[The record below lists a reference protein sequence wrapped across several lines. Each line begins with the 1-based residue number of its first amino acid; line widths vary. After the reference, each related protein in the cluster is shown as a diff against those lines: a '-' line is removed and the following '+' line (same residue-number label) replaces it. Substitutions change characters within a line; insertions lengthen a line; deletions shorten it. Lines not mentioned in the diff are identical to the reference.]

1 MQLPR
6 LKRPNQGGDPPHD
19 ASLSST
25 PQPDL
30 GSTLATGAGNEAEKN
45 PIGLART
52 RTEDIVY
59 PSGLKLVLL
68 VVSLFVTIFLV
79 ALDRLIIS
87 TAIPQI
93 TDDFHSVTDIG
104 WYGSAFMLTNCAFQL
119 SFGKLYTFYSVKF
132 VLLAAILLFEVG
144 SALCGAAP
152 NSVAFIVG
160 RAISGLGSAG
170 IYSGVI
176 TVLVY
181 AVPLHKRP
189 MFQGMFGAVFGLA
202 SVIGPLVG
210 GAFTSNVTWRWCFYI
225 NLPFGGIA
233 SLLIFFLLQVP
244 DRETT
249 HLPNRQKLSQLDFLG
264 LAMLLPGTICLLL
277 ALQWGGLTYAWGNG
291 RIIALLTL
299 AGVLLTGFVV
309 AQVVRP
315 ETATVPPRIFAQ
327 RSIIAGFWSTFFIGA
342 SMMITF
348 YYLPLWFQAI
358 KGYSAVDAGI
368 RSLSMVLPMVLA
380 SITTGVLISKIGY
393 YTPFMIC
400 GVVLLSIGAGL
411 LTTLQV
417 DTGEAKWIGYQVLYG
432 FGMGMTFQAP
442 NLAAQTV
449 LQTHDVP
456 IGTALMLSSQL
467 LSGAIFVSVGQN
479 VLDGELL
486 RKLASLPGFDA
497 STILN
502 SGATTI
508 TALPEPLKSTVLVA
522 YNAALRKV
530 FQVGLI
536 MTCLTI
542 FGAATLEWR
551 SVKGKKSRVGMVQSA
566 SEAEEGV
573 ATTSKADDAT
583 GVAHGGSEKKNH
595 EEQTT

>member
-1 MQLPR
+1 MQLFRP
-6 LKRPNQGGDPPHD
+6 KRPNQGGDPPHD
-19 ASLSST
+19 ASTSSN
-25 PQPDL
+25 PQPDPEVI
-30 GSTLATGAGNEAEKN
+30 LATGAGNEAEKN

-68 VVSLFVTIFLV
+68 VLSLFVTMFLV

-104 WYGSAFMLTNCAFQL
+104 Y
-119 SFGKLYTFYSVKF
+119 FGKLYTFYSVKF
-132 VLLAAILLFEVG
+132 VLLTAILLFEVG

-189 MFQGMFGAVFGLA
+189 MYQGMFGAVFGLA

-233 SLLIFFLLQVP
+233 MLLIFFLLQVP

-249 HLPNRQKLSQLDFLG
+249 HLPNRQKLSQLDFFG
-264 LAMLLPGTICLLL
+264 LSMLLPGTICLLL

-291 RIIALLTL
+291 RVIALLTL

-327 RSIIAGFWSTFFIGA
+327 RSIIAGFWSTFFIGS

-368 RSLSMVLPMVLA
+368 RSLPMVLPMVLS

-400 GVVLLSIGAGL
+400 GVMLLSIGAGL

-432 FGMGMTFQAP
+432 SGMGMTFQAP

-486 RKLASLPGFDA
+486 RKLAGLPGFDA

-551 SVKGKKSRVGMVQSA
+551 SVKHKKPGVGTVQIA
-566 SEAEEGV
+566 SEVEEGA
-573 ATTSKADDAT
+573 ATTSSTDAAT
-583 GVAHGGSEKKNH
+583 DVAHGGVEKKDH
-595 EEQTT
+595 EEQAT